1 MPMRKSASITFRT
14 RLRELRLACRWTQ
27 KRAAQACHMG
37 HKQYQ
42 LYEIGVK
49 TNPELLTLEK
59 IAKGFGLE
67 VHEFLAPAPGR
78 VPKHPPAPRTNRKQ
92 RRQRRT
98 KKRR

>member
-1 MPMRKSASITFRT
+1 M
-14 RLRELRLACRWTQ
+14 RELRQACRWTQ
-27 KRAAQACHMG
+27 KRAAKACHLG
-37 HKQYQ
+37 HRHYQ

-49 TNPELLTLEK
+49 TNPELHTLEK

-67 VHEFLAPAPGR
+67 VHEFLAPTTAR
-78 VPKHPPAPRTNRKQ
+78 VRKHPPIASTNRKH